1 MPIQIQGR
9 PTDIE
14 TRLMDGTTY
23 VPVQDT
29 AQALGGQAEWDN
41 VNKVATVTI
50 GKWAAVVS
58 MAASEADVNGTH
70 VTFNGPTFVE
80 DDRMWA
86 PVRFFEKAFGY
97 RIDLNGD
104 TINIVNPSLA

>member
-14 TRLMDGTTY
+14 TRNMDGTTY
-23 VPVQDT
+23 VPVQET
-29 AQALGGQAEWDN
+29 AEALGGTAEWDN
-41 VNKVATVTI
+41 TNKVATVTI
-50 GKWAAVVS
+50 GPWAAVVS
-58 MAASEADVNGTH
+58 MAAAEAVVNDTR

-80 DDRMWA
+80 ADRMWV

-97 RIDLNGD
+97 RIDLTGD
-104 TINIVNPSLA
+104 TINLVNPAAV